1 MSCYMY
7 VHMSYK
13 LKLRS
18 FVVYTNDLCFGGV
31 NVCGVLFVSA
41 HNDYA
46 ESWVGYITLV
56 TFGTEHKR
64 SWDSGFTI
72 D

>member
-1 MSCYMY
+1 MY

-13 LKLRS
+13 LQIRI

-31 NVCGVLFVSA
+31 NVCGILFMSA
-41 HNDYA
+41 HNNYA

-64 SWDSGFTI
+64 SRDSGFTI